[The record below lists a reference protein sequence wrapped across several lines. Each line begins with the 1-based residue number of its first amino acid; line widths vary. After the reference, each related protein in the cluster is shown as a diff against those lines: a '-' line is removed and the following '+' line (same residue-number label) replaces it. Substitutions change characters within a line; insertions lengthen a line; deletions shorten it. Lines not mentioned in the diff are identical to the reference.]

1 MARSTSIW
9 RIIHEYQTTPLVKPI
24 CHHLHSKKTE
34 AFQSNQWGA
43 KCITWHVTLQV
54 CRVCRKKNKR
64 HILEKECS
72 SMKFR
77 HYYYYYSDNH
87 KCLRFL
93 MEGFMINSVYKV
105 EAAFLLELASNWL
118 EFLRSQLQLTS
129 ILHALLVV
137 SPHSLQELL
146 NSLAILKLLICYGRM
161 NTTVKLFAK
170 WEIRENELVHNEC
183 EETTDD

>member
-1 MARSTSIW
+1 
-9 RIIHEYQTTPLVKPI
+9 
-24 CHHLHSKKTE
+24 
-34 AFQSNQWGA
+34 
-43 KCITWHVTLQV
+43 
-54 CRVCRKKNKR
+54 
-64 HILEKECS
+64 
-72 SMKFR
+72 
-77 HYYYYYSDNH
+77 
-87 KCLRFL
+87 

-137 SPHSLQELL
+137 SLQELL